1 MSASTRIDARRL
13 AIGGAC
19 WLGVLLALASLAWQP
34 AHAVT
39 QSSGGVMPA
48 NVGIQGD
55 TGKPSSSSPLVL
67 VAHVDA
73 LIHPVSAE
81 FMVEAISRA
90 DEQGA
95 ALLIFTLETPG
106 GLVDSTRTIITRM
119 LSSKTPIAVFVA
131 PSGARA
137 ASAGFLITIAAD
149 VAVMAPGTHI
159 GAAHPVS
166 GQGEKMD
173 ETLAKKAASDV
184 AAYARTLAAG
194 RGRNV
199 QLSEQAVN
207 DSRAFTESE
216 ALNAVPPLIDLIATD
231 VPDLLRKLD
240 GWEIQRFNRTRTPP
254 LQVAGARVEVVDMSF
269 RQRVLGTLAH
279 PNIAYILLSLGV
291 LGLTI
296 ELWSPGA
303 VLPGVVGG
311 ICLILAFFTFQVLP
325 VNYAGVL
332 LILFGL
338 VLLVLE
344 IKVTSYGVLAGGG
357 IISLLLGSTIL
368 IDAPTPELRVSL
380 GLIVP
385 VVLAL
390 AAILL
395 FLVRL
400 AVISQ
405 RRGSV
410 TGAAGMIGERGTA
423 LTPIPAGGEGQVSMH
438 GEIWTADAREAVEA
452 GEHVRVTRINGLTA
466 TVSRDGVDKELRSC
480 P

>member
-1 MSASTRIDARRL
+1 MSRTRRVSA
-13 AIGGAC
+13 
-19 WLGVLLALASLAWQP
+19 VLLFLGILAVAFSP
-34 AHAVT
+34 ARST
-39 QSSGGVMPA
+39 
-48 NVGIQGD
+48 D
-55 TGKPSSSSPLVL
+55 TAPLVV
-67 VAHVDA
+67 VASVNA

-81 FMVEAISRA
+81 YMVDAMNRA
-90 DEQGA
+90 DAEHA
-95 ALLIFTLETPG
+95 ALLVFILETPG
-106 GLVDSTRTIITRM
+106 GLVDSTRTIVTRM
-119 LSSKTPIAVFVA
+119 LASKTPVAVFVA

-149 VAVMAPGTHI
+149 VAAMAPGTHI

-184 AAYARTLAAG
+184 AAYARTLASG

-199 QLSEQAVN
+199 DWAEQAVN
-207 DSRAFTESE
+207 ESRAFTEAE
-216 ALNAVPPLIDLIATD
+216 ALNATPPLVDLVVSD
-231 VPDLLRKLD
+231 VPTLLKQLD
-240 GWEIQRFNRTRTPP
+240 GWVIRRFDGSTET
-254 LQVAGARVEVVDMSF
+254 LWTAGARIEALDMSL
-269 RQRVLGTLAH
+269 RQRLLSTLAH

-311 ICLILAFFTFQVLP
+311 ICLLLAFFTFQVLP

-344 IKVTSYGVLAGGG
+344 IKVASFGLLGAGGVV
-357 IISLLLGSTIL
+357 SLLLGSMIL

-380 GLIVP
+380 SLIIP
-385 VVLAL
+385 VVIAL
-390 AAILL
+390 SAILL

-400 AVISQ
+400 AVVAQ
-405 RRGSV
+405 RRPSV
-410 TGAAGMIGERGTA
+410 TGASGMLGVEGIAITA
-423 LTPIPAGGEGQVSMH
+423 IPAGGEGRVSAR
-438 GEIWTADAREAVEA
+438 GEIWSARCTETIAS
-452 GEHVRVTRINGLTA
+452 GEPVLISGIDGLVLTVRRRA
-466 TVSRDGVDKELRSC
+466 AKQELK

>member
-1 MSASTRIDARRL
+1 MSRIRRVS
-13 AIGGAC
+13 A
-19 WLGVLLALASLAWQP
+19 VLLSLGILAWTLSP
-34 AHAVT
+34 AR
-39 QSSGGVMPA
+39 SR
-48 NVGIQGD
+48 D
-55 TGKPSSSSPLVL
+55 DKPIVL

-81 FMVEAISRA
+81 FMVDAIDRA
-90 DEQGA
+90 DAERA
-95 ALLIFTLETPG
+95 ALIVFVLETPG
-106 GLVDSTRTIITRM
+106 GLVDSTRTIVTRM
-119 LSSKTPIAVFVA
+119 LAAKTPVAVFVA

-149 VAVMAPGTHI
+149 VAAMAPGTHI

-173 ETLAKKAASDV
+173 ETMAKKAASDV

-199 QLSEQAVN
+199 AWAEQAVN
-207 DSRAFTESE
+207 ESRAFTETE
-216 ALNAVPPLIDLIATD
+216 ALEATPPLIDLVAAD
-231 VPDLLRKLD
+231 VPDLLKQLD
-240 GWEIQRFNRTRTPP
+240 GWLIKRFDGHTET
-254 LQVAGARVEVVDMSF
+254 LWTAGARIEPLAMSF
-269 RQRVLGTLAH
+269 RQRVLSTLAH
-279 PNIAYILLSLGV
+279 PNIAYILLSLGI

-311 ICLILAFFTFQVLP
+311 ICLLLAFFTFQVLP

-344 IKVTSYGVLAGGG
+344 IKVASFGLLGAGGVV
-357 IISLLLGSTIL
+357 SLLLGSMIL

-380 GLIVP
+380 GLIIP
-385 VVLAL
+385 VVVAL
-390 AAILL
+390 SAILL

-405 RRGSV
+405 RRPSV
-410 TGAAGMIGERGTA
+410 TGASGMVGAAGVT
-423 LTPIPAGGEGQVSMH
+423 LTPIPAGGTGRVSVH
-438 GEIWTADAREAVEA
+438 GEIWTARSSDAISE
-452 GEHVRVTRINGLTA
+452 GESVVVSGLDGLVLTVRRGPVP
-466 TVSRDGVDKELRSC
+466 KERT